1 MPSALRHFLCERHV
15 ANCQNISRSGLN
27 CTQLI
32 YVYINIF
39 KESSVARERG
49 IQRQDVVPDGRFWL
63 GEKALEGCSEEMLK
77 DLNVRDLKGT

>member
-1 MPSALRHFLCERHV
+1 MRHFLCERHV
-15 ANCQNISRSGLN
+15 ANCQNISRLGLN

-32 YVYINIF
+32 YVNINIF
-39 KESSVARERG
+39 KESSAARERG
-49 IQRQDVVPDGRFWL
+49 IERQDVVPGGRFWL

>member
-1 MPSALRHFLCERHV
+1 M
-15 ANCQNISRSGLN
+15 
-27 CTQLI
+27 
-32 YVYINIF
+32 YINIF

-63 GEKALEGCSEEMLK
+63 GEKALGGCSEEMLK